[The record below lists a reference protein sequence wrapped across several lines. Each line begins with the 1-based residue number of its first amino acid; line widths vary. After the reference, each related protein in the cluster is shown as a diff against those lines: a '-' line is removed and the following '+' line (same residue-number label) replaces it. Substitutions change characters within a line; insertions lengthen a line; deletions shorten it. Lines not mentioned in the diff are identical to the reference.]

1 MREAAL
7 VEGMVVV
14 VVVASGRIVQF
25 ASRPHVK
32 TEAISISSPP
42 LQPWA

>member
-1 MREAAL
+1 VREAAL
-7 VEGMVVV
+7 VEGILVV

-25 ASRPHVK
+25 AARLHVK
-32 TEAISISSPP
+32 TKAISISSPP